1 MNKFLQN
8 IFIFFTI
15 LINLCSSIIVIP
27 FKTYNQNEPD
37 QFTSPSDI
45 FKYWSKNIIYSENLI
60 GTPPQNIKIIINS
73 QSFSSS
79 IFNHMCDLPSSS
91 YVKEKSNSYQYEKYI
106 RSYVTM
112 SNASLISETLYLYD
126 NLDMNKLVPYNNIK
140 FIYSQNTEE
149 DQGKTHEYHPY
160 TCINMGFQLGWTYLN
175 DYQANFIAQLK
186 KILNITETYDFTF
199 EYLNNTDGRIIIG
212 NEPHFYNKKKYSEKQ
227 YRISG
232 AVDNDG
238 RNQRD
243 FYINFDNIDLYY
255 KLNGNYINET
265 ISMVKSIKIIID
277 MGLAYGPREYKN
289 NIDKIFF
296 NDMKK
301 AGKCKEGETKDNLYF
316 YYCDKALAENDIKN
330 NFPILYFEMKQFHK
344 TFELTYQDLFRIKND
359 KIFFLVYFRTYS
371 IGNYFEIGKIFL
383 QKYTF
388 TFNQETKMVGYYNF
402 DLPGDV
408 NQNGEEEEKKKSIFQ
423 NAYIWLIIIGVVVV
437 FAILGFFIGKFF
449 YDKARKKRLNEV
461 QDDNY
466 EYSSHQKE
474 EDNKLCD
481 SINE

>member
-1 MNKFLQN
+1 MDL
-8 IFIFFTI
+8 
-15 LINLCSSIIVIP
+15 
-27 FKTYNQNEPD
+27 FKR
-37 QFTSPSDI
+37 
-45 FKYWSKNIIYSENLI
+45 
-60 GTPPQNIKIIINS
+60 
-73 QSFSSS
+73 
-79 IFNHMCDLPSSS
+79 LPS
-91 YVKEKSNSYQYEKYI
+91 Y
-106 RSYVTM
+106 
-112 SNASLISETLYLYD
+112 
-126 NLDMNKLVPYNNIK
+126 
-140 FIYSQNTEE
+140 FIT
-149 DQGKTHEYHPY
+149 
-160 TCINMGFQLGWTYLN
+160 
-175 DYQANFIAQLK
+175 QLK

-232 AVDNDG
+232 AVDNYG

-383 QKYTF
+383 QKYAF

-402 DLPGDV
+402 DLPGGV
-408 NQNGEEEEKKKSIFQ
+408 NQNGDEEEKKKSIFQ

-437 FAILGFFIGKFF
+437 FAFLGFFIGKFF